1 MKAIV
6 WSKFT
11 HYNNSL
17 PTTTMSAKI
26 INAISALIEE
36 NGNEDFIALWN
47 DEKKEEILS
56 MLKKLE
62 KSEKKAA
69 KKDKDENA
77 PKKNVSAWILF
88 CKAERPKI
96 TKEFPK
102 MKPQEVMAELSKRW
116 KIAKDDEE
124 VMKEFAEK
132 AKQDKE
138 RYEEEKKDYVP
149 PPADENDDTPKK
161 GKKGGK
167 KEKKVKA
174 EGEPKRAKSAWL
186 FFCDAERK
194 KLAKEE
200 NAPKGKDILGELAKR
215 WKELS
220 DKKKKKYN
228 KLAEEA
234 KAQYTED
241 MEKFKAAKAAAEE
254 EAEEEYEYDE
264 DEAGVET
271 EVEED

>member
-1 MKAIV
+1 
-6 WSKFT
+6 
-11 HYNNSL
+11 
-17 PTTTMSAKI
+17 MSAKI

-47 DEKKEEILS
+47 DEKKEEILA

-62 KSEKKAA
+62 KPEKKAA

-88 CKAERPKI
+88 FKAERPKI
-96 TKEFPK
+96 KKEFPS

-167 KEKKVKA
+167 KAKKEKKVKA

-215 WKELS
+215 WKDLS

-254 EAEEEYEYDE
+254 EEAEYEEDE
-264 DEAGVET
+264 AGDEAGVET

>member
-1 MKAIV
+1 
-6 WSKFT
+6 
-11 HYNNSL
+11 
-17 PTTTMSAKI
+17 MSAKI

-47 DEKKEEILS
+47 DEKKEEILA

-88 CKAERPKI
+88 SKAERPKI
-96 TKEFPK
+96 KKEFPK

-116 KIAKDDEE
+116 KIAKEDEE

-138 RYEEEKKDYVP
+138 RYEEEKKDYVAP
-149 PPADENDDTPKK
+149 EVDSDDETPKK
-161 GKKGGK
+161 SKKTKKAK

-194 KLAKEE
+194 NLAKEE
-200 NAPKGKDILGELAKR
+200 NAPKGKEVLGELSKR
-215 WKELS
+215 WKALS

-234 KAQYTED
+234 KEQYTED
-241 MEKFKAAKAAAEE
+241 MKKFKAAKNEDE
-254 EAEEEYEYDE
+254 NEDEIEVDEAE
-264 DEAGVET
+264 VET
-271 EVEED
+271 EVDEDD

>member
-1 MKAIV
+1 
-6 WSKFT
+6 
-11 HYNNSL
+11 
-17 PTTTMSAKI
+17 MSAKI
-26 INAISALIEE
+26 VNYISALISSCQDEE
-36 NGNEDFIALWN
+36 FISLWN
-47 DEKKEEILS
+47 SEEKDKVLEMIKALDKDS
-56 MLKKLE
+56 KKP
-62 KSEKKAA
+62 KK
-69 KKDKDENA
+69 KKDENA

-124 VMKEFAEK
+124 VMEEFAEK
-132 AKQDKE
+132 ARQDKE

-149 PPADENDDTPKK
+149 PPAEDDEETPKKK
-161 GKKGGK
+161 GKKGK
-167 KEKKVKA
+167 KAKKVKP
-174 EGEPKRAKSAWL
+174 EGEPKRPKSAWL

-194 KLAKEE
+194 NLAKEE
-200 NAPKGKDILGELAKR
+200 NAPKGKEVLGELSKR
-215 WKELS
+215 WKVLS

-241 MEKFKAAKAAAEE
+241 MEKFKAAKNEE
-254 EAEEEYEYDE
+254 DEDVDEAEI
-264 DEAGVET
+264 ET
-271 EVEED
+271 EVDEEVYEDDE